1 MTHCSASRRR
11 PSLRTGS
18 AITDRSKRRVTER
31 SLRTL
36 AASLL
41 LGGCAPKAAVI
52 PDVTAEPAAVDAT
65 AADGGGGGPSLSHG
79 EASSAAPEVE
89 AAGPMPTTAASEA
102 PAVFEAPVPS
112 PIGPAYY
119 ARMREGWVEV
129 LVHAKDSEQVVA
141 MINALDG
148 RSEIWAGDRRVA
160 PELAALP
167 RLRLIGSR
175 GVSEPLAWAQADG
188 EIGMTEAWWRLR
200 YRPRGNKGPFLA
212 VQDAAPA
219 GTKLRKPSPPR
230 TVKKSHPF
238 VAPLLGAL
246 AEDKDAK
253 LVPLTSYGVTYTV
266 QAIDGAFPDAAAV
279 AIVTAVDPGET
290 REPGYDVAGTS
301 TYSVLLALDGEGRVV
316 RPAAPSFTYY
326 FHEAYAVGDVD
337 GNGFDD
343 LLLEGTAFEAGSVDL
358 VLFGVDGPT
367 WVNLFRD

>member
-1 MTHCSASRRR
+1 
-11 PSLRTGS
+11 
-18 AITDRSKRRVTER
+18 VT
-31 SLRTL
+31 
-36 AASLL
+36 
-41 LGGCAPKAAVI
+41 PV
-52 PDVTAEPAAVDAT
+52 EPAGA
-65 AADGGGGGPSLSHG
+65 AADAGAGAAGSSPTHD
-79 EASSAAPEVE
+79 APSAAIPVIDP
-89 AAGPMPTTAASEA
+89 AATPTSTRAATDA
-102 PAVFEAPVPS
+102 PAVPEEPVQS

-119 ARMREGWVEV
+119 ATMREGWVEV

-148 RSEIWAGDRRVA
+148 RSEMWAGDRRIA

-167 RLRLIGSR
+167 RLRLISSG
-175 GVSEPLAWAQADG
+175 GVSEPVAWAQAG
-188 EIGMTEAWWRLR
+188 AEIGMTEAWWRLR
-200 YRPRGNKGPFLA
+200 YRPRGNKGPYLA
-212 VQDAAPA
+212 VHDAAPA

-230 TVKKSHPF
+230 KVKKSHPF

-253 LVPLTSYGVTYTV
+253 LVPLTSYGVTYMV
-266 QAIDGAFPDAAAV
+266 QAIDGDFPDAAAV
-279 AIVTAVDPGET
+279 AIVTVVDPGET
-290 REPGYDVAGTS
+290 RQPGYDVAGTS

-343 LLLEGTAFEAGSVDL
+343 LLLEGTAFEDASVDL